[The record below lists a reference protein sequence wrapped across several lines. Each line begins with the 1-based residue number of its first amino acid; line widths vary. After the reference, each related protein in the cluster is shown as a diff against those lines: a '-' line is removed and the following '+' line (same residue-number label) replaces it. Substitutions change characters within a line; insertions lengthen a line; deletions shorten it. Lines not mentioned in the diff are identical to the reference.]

1 MARAPVI
8 WFAEEGS
15 VTVNGQLYSNRVTDI
30 EVRGG
35 VREAE
40 QIVTFGANALLA
52 QRPQAV
58 METSITSIVSGIE
71 LAALVWGAGSTNA
84 KGRLIS
90 GMGTRTAVNVVY
102 TWTDPTDTTNGPA
115 LRFRF
120 ASGFGTESTL
130 TLGTDNQL
138 TETFVFKTL
147 PQNSFREF
155 VSGGG
160 AAALTS
166 PAL

>member
-1 MARAPVI
+1 MARSPVI

-15 VTVNGQLYSNRVTDI
+15 VAVNGILYSNRVTDI
-30 EVRGG
+30 TVRGG
-35 VREAE
+35 NREAE

-52 QRPQAV
+52 QRPQDV
-58 METSITSIVSGIE
+58 METTITAIVSGID
-71 LAALVWGAGSTNA
+71 LARITWGLGSTTS
-84 KGRLIS
+84 KGALIS

-115 LRFRF
+115 IRFRF
-120 ASGFGTESTL
+120 ASGFGTESTM

-138 TETFVFKTL
+138 TETFTFKSL
-147 PQNSFREF
+147 PQTTYREF
-155 VSGGG
+155 SSGGG
-160 AAALTS
+160 AATLVL